1 MYYLGSRYY
10 NPEMCRF
17 LNADGYVSTGQGLLG
32 NNIFAYCANNP
43 VAFVDSTGHF
53 AESIL
58 NPQWLSMYESVS
70 SMGPVGFLLGLS
82 VLFVGAIASS
92 PSGQTYTDAVPAPAP
107 VPAIPTPKTK
117 TDTKENCTPT
127 VKAIAPQRP
136 NSIVFPANPY
146 DFNPM
151 GLTTI
156 PRSGTKNGAMLQ
168 WVMWGRPNK
177 KVFVWDEDLQ
187 KGSHYHK

>member
-1 MYYLGSRYY
+1 
-10 NPEMCRF
+10 
-17 LNADGYVSTGQGLLG
+17 
-32 NNIFAYCANNP
+32 
-43 VAFVDSTGHF
+43 
-53 AESIL
+53 
-58 NPQWLSMYESVS
+58 
-70 SMGPVGFLLGLS
+70 MGPVGFLLGLG

-107 VPAIPTPKTK
+107 APAIPTPRAK

-127 VKAIAPQRP
+127 VKAILPKRP
-136 NSIVFPANPY
+136 NPIVFPANPY

-187 KGSHYHK
+187 KGSHYHIYEPISQTKLPMHYYPGDPVPEPWATIFFGGYK